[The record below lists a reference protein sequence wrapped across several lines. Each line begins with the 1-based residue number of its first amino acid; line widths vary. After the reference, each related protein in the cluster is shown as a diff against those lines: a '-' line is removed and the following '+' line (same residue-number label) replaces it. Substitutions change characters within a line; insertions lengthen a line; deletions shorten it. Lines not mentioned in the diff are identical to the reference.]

1 MGRCDQG
8 RDAPAYLVARAEE
21 GVASLARPTRPEPD
35 TLRAPMAP
43 ATAVPWP
50 LASSVAPPAL
60 VRSTPAASAPSK
72 CGLASAMPESTTAT
86 VTSPPLVSDHARSI
100 PIWETIGGAVGMSA
114 SRPSSQ
120 LAIALS

>member
-8 RDAPAYLVARAEE
+8 RDAPAYPVARAEE

-43 ATAVPWP
+43 ATAAGVLGGPTGSGQVDARGERP
-50 LASSVAPPAL
+50 VEVRVGLRDAGVDDGDGHVA
-60 VRSTPAASAPSK
+60 AP
-72 CGLASAMPESTTAT
+72 GERPRPFHPDLG
-86 VTSPPLVSDHARSI
+86 DDR
-100 PIWETIGGAVGMSA
+100 GAVGMSA